1 MMTEMTEQE
10 KKKPSKWYIVGLFA
24 VLFLIGMIAR
34 VNNGSVDQSAEPV
47 VEYKWVEIWHAEY
60 PHNVYDLYYDND
72 LPIFEIPSDTVHLK
86 IEIEFSD
93 GDKDSYI
100 HLKLFRWGET
110 DDYKIDSFSKN
121 AKLGTGIM
129 EKVNPKGTRYYV
141 NLSAVSGLEFEFTA
155 YAKIPK

>member
-1 MMTEMTEQE
+1 MIEMTEKE
-10 KKKPSKWYIVGLFA
+10 KKPSKWLWIIGAFI
-24 VLFLIGMIAR
+24 FLGIIGM
-34 VNNGSVDQSAEPV
+34 VVSGNDGSVDQSAEPV
-47 VEYKWVEIWHAEY
+47 VEYKWVEVWHAEY
-60 PHNVYDLYYDND
+60 PHNVLDLYYDND

-86 IEIEFSD
+86 VEIDFSD

-121 AKLGTGIM
+121 AKLGTGVM

-141 NLSAVSGLEFEFTA
+141 NLSAVSGLEFEFIA

>member
-10 KKKPSKWYIVGLFA
+10 KKPSKWLWIIGAFIFLGIIGIVVSG
-24 VLFLIGMIAR
+24 
-34 VNNGSVDQSAEPV
+34 NDGSVDQSAEPV
-47 VEYKWVEIWHAEY
+47 VEYKWVEVWHAEY

-72 LPIFEIPSDTVHLK
+72 LPIFEISSDTVHLK